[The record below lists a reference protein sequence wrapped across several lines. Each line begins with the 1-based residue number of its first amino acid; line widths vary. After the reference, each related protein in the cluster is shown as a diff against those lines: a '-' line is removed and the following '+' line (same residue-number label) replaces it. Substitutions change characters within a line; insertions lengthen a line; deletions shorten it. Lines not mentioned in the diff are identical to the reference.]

1 MNVESCMP
9 GYLSN
14 KPPQCYDLN
23 VHITTKFTY
32 LDFVK
37 HQMTF
42 DGHPLMVFQS
52 CSFYSSIF
60 CAELANNVSTH
71 KSFSLKNILILW
83 IWFHELLI
91 FLYFCKEGISMLYL
105 IKESIKLLNYF
116 QMWQKISRKDWSLLL
131 VLCKYCEWPFLHVLY
146 VSIVLMNTV
155 WVKDQNS
162 HRVDLFTVNMN
173 NMASIYMFIEL
184 FINKFKWKCGSTD
197 RWFTAMS
204 LRIWKLKSTEKYC
217 NGNAI

>member
-14 KPPQCYDLN
+14 KPPRCYDLN

-71 KSFSLKNILILW
+71 KSFSLKNILTLW

-91 FLYFCKEGISMLYL
+91 FLYFCKEGISVLYL
-105 IKESIKLLNYF
+105 IKESIKLLYYF
-116 QMWQKISRKDWSLLL
+116 QMWQKISCKDWSLLL
-131 VLCKYCEWPFLHVLY
+131 VLCK
-146 VSIVLMNTV
+146 SIVN
-155 WVKDQNS
+155 
-162 HRVDLFTVNMN
+162 DL
-173 NMASIYMFIEL
+173 SYMYYMYQLYWWIQFE
-184 FINKFKWKCGSTD
+184 WKT
-197 RWFTAMS
+197 
-204 LRIWKLKSTEKYC
+204 RIHIGLIC
-217 NGNAI
+217 LL